1 MSSTV
6 ARSRTKRAIYL
17 TLGIVM
23 LAIGIVGVWLPLI
36 PTTGPVLLAAWCF
49 ARSSERF
56 DQWMLNHRVFG
67 PIVRDWRSGAGFTV
81 RAKIIAVVALVV
93 TFSVSIWFVARQP
106 RCRHRPGRSG
116 HRACGV
122 HRVQTDEAEGRVN
135 DHGALGGPFGRNPPA
150 RRRPG
155 GRRPL
160 VSAGDQ
166 SVAQLEVGHSFD
178 PAHVRGTA
186 TKPESHLLVVHPLGA
201 QRQHAPLQWA

>member
-81 RAKIIAVVALVV
+81 RAKVIAVIALAATFGLSIWLLRDNRPVVIGLVV
-93 TFSVSIWFVARQP
+93 LALALAVFIVS
-106 RCRHRPGRSG
+106 RP
-116 HRACGV
+116 
-122 HRVQTDEAEGRVN
+122 
-135 DHGALGGPFGRNPPA
+135 
-150 RRRPG
+150 
-155 GRRPL
+155 
-160 VSAGDQ
+160 
-166 SVAQLEVGHSFD
+166 
-178 PAHVRGTA
+178 
-186 TKPESHLLVVHPLGA
+186 TKPSGGDA
-201 QRQHAPLQWA
+201 SSAPAAEEKAAADGPPQPEINP